1 MYVRILT
8 ATSFLIWL
16 SYVRGNFYT
25 SSICWQCDA
34 SSHDKCRAQGKLVV
48 CPTYKDICSTVV
60 RRSFHRYQIIKGCK
74 QVESCFNDHRQNWN
88 GENQCKPNS
97 LYSVC
102 RCCCYG
108 DECNT
113 EEMCSSSAVGAEK
126 CESLPTN
133 FQYDKVECTDSNF
146 VDSKCTFSCTQA
158 RYELQPSSSEQLTC
172 LSSGIWN
179 KPIPCCALP
188 CPPYIPMDTAF
199 LFHAKHE
206 EDVMKRAI
214 PYIKGRYRNFKAG
227 LPNGFRFT
235 AMFYGE
241 TIYEPVLLYE
251 DTENITTAEEFLSKL
266 HIYHNETGTAVNTGA
281 ALRYVYNNIFSKNDR
296 PGVPK
301 VLFMHIDENSADDVA
316 APAKALR
323 DAGVLIFPAF
333 NYVDNNVTINY
344 EQLYEITGV
353 NGHVVVHKQSQ
364 EGRIVSSIYET
375 YLHRFCPT
383 VCQRST

>member
-1 MYVRILT
+1 
-8 ATSFLIWL
+8 
-16 SYVRGNFYT
+16 
-25 SSICWQCDA
+25 
-34 SSHDKCRAQGKLVV
+34 
-48 CPTYKDICSTVV
+48 
-60 RRSFHRYQIIKGCK
+60 
-74 QVESCFNDHRQNWN
+74 
-88 GENQCKPNS
+88 
-97 LYSVC
+97 
-102 RCCCYG
+102 
-108 DECNT
+108 
-113 EEMCSSSAVGAEK
+113 MCSSSAVGAEK
-126 CESLPTN
+126 CESLPTD
-133 FQYDKVECTDSNF
+133 FQYGEIECTDSNF
-146 VDSKCTFSCTQA
+146 VDSKCTFSCTEDG
-158 RYELQPSSSEQLTC
+158 YELQPSSSEQLTC

-206 EDVMKRAI
+206 EDIMKRAI

-266 HIYHNETGTAVNTGA
+266 RIYHNETGTAVNTGA

-301 VLFMHIDENSADDVA
+301 VLFMHIDDNSADDVA